1 MALFLTDLFSRNML
15 PLDEEDEPL
24 KVITAK
30 GVQDYEDFGKSI
42 LSRFH
47 QHGSVSPL
55 MSVLGKGGKP
65 SEEWN
70 ADELSQEDLDRARSG
85 EAWDV
90 PMGVVS
96 QDFGQNVR
104 GNVSSEE
111 MERYGRKSRRA
122 HIQPNLIASPYSSL
136 MMINSQTVMG
146 LVPQG
151 LR

>member
-1 MALFLTDLFSRNML
+1 ML
-15 PLDEEDEPL
+15 PLDEEDEPV

-30 GVQDYEDFGKSI
+30 GVQSYEDFGKSI

-70 ADELSQEDLDRARSG
+70 TDTLTEEDLAAARSG
-85 EAWDV
+85 ESWDV

-104 GNVSSEE
+104 GNVSSDELE
-111 MERYGRKSRRA
+111 NYGRKSRRA
-122 HIQPNLIASPYSSL
+122 HIQPDIIASPYSSIL
-136 MMINSQTVMG
+136 LVNSQTVMG
-146 LVPQG
+146 LVPQSM
-151 LR
+151 R